1 MLKRIALLGILTA
14 EVVLLQ
20 TGCRKSE
27 GTQPPKLFGAS
38 PKVSEVSITKQ
49 SKHFECDNSTPLC
62 CVDPPIC
69 DCCCVPDTV
78 DRRIADLD
86 FVEVSAR
93 VSDPDGVSDL
103 LVVLLRFLDP
113 PKDGTPAGTQLR
125 QISLEMFDVGQ
136 DAVGQQSAGS
146 NLYPILSGDL
156 TKGDGIYTRKF
167 YFKSTTLEQSGTCIQ
182 DKDLALM
189 GGVRWYEVRDPSG
202 DPYVYQQGT
211 YAPDSNT
218 RWMGSAAMD
227 RAGNIASS
235 SPTVL
240 PIIKSQVVAQSGIL
254 VPCGPPT
261 GNGGC
266 QPGTP

>member
-1 MLKRIALLGILTA
+1 VLKRIALLGILTA

-27 GTQPPKLFGAS
+27 GSQPPRLFGAS

-49 SKHFECDNSTPLC
+49 SKHFECDNSIPLC
-62 CVDPPIC
+62 CADPPLC
-69 DCCCVPDTV
+69 SCCCVPDTV
-78 DRRIADLD
+78 STVIADLD
-86 FVEVSAR
+86 LVEVSAR
-93 VSDPDGVSDL
+93 VSDPDGISDL

-189 GGVRWYEVRDPSG
+189 GGTFSIYNTQTPFDPTGSRNYEFNVEA
-202 DPYVYQQGT
+202 V
-211 YAPDSNT
+211 
-218 RWMGSAAMD
+218 D

-235 SPTVL
+235 SSTVL

-266 QPGTP
+266 QPSTP